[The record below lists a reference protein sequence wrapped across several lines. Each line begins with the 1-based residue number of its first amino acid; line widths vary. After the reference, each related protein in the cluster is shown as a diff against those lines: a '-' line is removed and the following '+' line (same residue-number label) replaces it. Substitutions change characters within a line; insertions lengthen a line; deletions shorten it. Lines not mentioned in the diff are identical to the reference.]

1 MLKQVL
7 TVAAA
12 AAVLATAACSS
23 SSGGSSS
30 SSSTAS
36 AAGSASSGGGS
47 SAVAAAQK
55 AVDAAKAIPATSD
68 LGATID
74 VSKLKGKTIYS
85 IPIDSKAEFYSVGEA
100 AMKAVA
106 AKAGI
111 NYVTFPA
118 DGSQTSFQTGIQQA
132 INAKAGAILLNGPL
146 ASTLGPQIDA
156 AKAAGIPVIPLH
168 LSDKDGPGTPG
179 LNYEAFAPFNE
190 AAKLFTDYSI
200 VTLKGQAVH
209 ALVIQSSE
217 TGPAAGMIKTIA
229 DTLSSDGPSGSTSTV
244 INVPVAQWSTGIQ
257 SQVQSALLK
266 DPKINAVL
274 PIYDS
279 MALYA
284 GPGIK
289 QAQGSR
295 DIKIYTFNGTPAI
308 MKLIKDG
315 SVATDIA
322 ENPDWVSY
330 VNLDVAFRAM
340 LAATPIKG
348 ESGPLRLIDASN
360 VDETGNPP
368 ASGKGFGD
376 TYAAAYLKLWGMS

>member
-1 MLKQVL
+1 
-7 TVAAA
+7 
-12 AAVLATAACSS
+12 
-23 SSGGSSS
+23 
-30 SSSTAS
+30 
-36 AAGSASSGGGS
+36 
-47 SAVAAAQK
+47 
-55 AVDAAKAIPATSD
+55 
-68 LGATID
+68 
-74 VSKLKGKTIYS
+74 
-85 IPIDSKAEFYSVGEA
+85 
-100 AMKAVA
+100 
-106 AKAGI
+106 
-111 NYVTFPA
+111 
-118 DGSQTSFQTGIQQA
+118 
-132 INAKAGAILLNGPL
+132 
-146 ASTLGPQIDA
+146 
-156 AKAAGIPVIPLH
+156 
-168 LSDKDGPGTPG
+168 
-179 LNYEAFAPFNE
+179 
-190 AAKLFTDYSI
+190 
-200 VTLKGQAVH
+200 VH

-229 DTLSSDGPSGSTSTV
+229 DTLSSEGPSGSSSTV
-244 INVPVAQWSTGIQ
+244 INVPVASWSTGIQ

-308 MKLIKDG
+308 LKLIKDG

-340 LAATPIKG
+340 LQAGPVKG

-376 TYAAAYLKLWGMS
+376 TYAAAYLKLWGLS